1 MADVRGAVY
10 RWRDTL
16 LVPTYHP
23 AFLLRMPHF
32 KRDVWHDVQVAA
44 QLLEGNENAGGDVT
58 DIDESAWIPEETASL
73 FD

>member
-1 MADVRGAVY
+1 M
-10 RWRDTL
+10 
-16 LVPTYHP
+16 VPTYHP

-44 QLLEGNENAGGDVT
+44 QLLEAGGDVI